1 MDTVGSARPGF
12 RADIE
17 GLRAVAVLTVLGFHA
32 AVPHLG
38 GGYVGVDVFFAISG
52 FLITGLLVAELSRT
66 GRVSLAEFYAR
77 RARRILPAAGLVL
90 VATALAGWVLLPPL
104 RQRDVAADVLAAALH
119 VGNWRFVATE
129 TDYLHAGDPSPL
141 LHYWS
146 LGVEEQFYLLWAPVL
161 ALVAYL
167 ARRRPLLVV
176 AGVLVAGTAA
186 SFALSL
192 HWTETSGPLAYLSS
206 PSRAWQFGVGGLA
219 ALAAPWAARVPVWAR
234 GVLGAAGLAAIGA
247 STALFTSQTPFPGT
261 AALAPTLGAVAVLLS
276 NAGPARSLLTLA
288 PVRLVGRLSF
298 AWYLWHWPVLVLAE
312 AAQGPLDWPVKL
324 ALVLGAGLP
333 AAATLW
339 LVERPV
345 RFSVSI
351 SAFPRRGLAIGAAA
365 VVLPLIAGLLLG
377 TDAARGLGTG
387 GGRVPSLA
395 EFTAAA
401 TSGVP
406 GVRGPVVPPPAA
418 ARVDYGP
425 LPGECL
431 VAPAAVESPP
441 CRFGAGSAGA
451 VSADRI
457 VLLGDSQAAQWF
469 PAVLQLAGRR
479 GLGVEVLTK
488 QGCPLATLSVV
499 NPQLGREYRECAEW
513 RRHALGRVNAWPKP
527 KLVLV
532 ASLNA
537 YVPDPRA
544 GWDATLA
551 GLGDLNVGYLRATP
565 LPGRDIPTCVSGAL
579 DDWRACQFPRA
590 AALRPDPLAERPPAG
605 VRVVD
610 VNDLLCPAE
619 QCPAVIGGV
628 LLYRDDSH
636 LTATLTTLLAPRI
649 DQLLEQRGLLGGT
662 GWQQVWRDDFDG
674 TALSTRDWL
683 YDLGTCY
690 PGCPAQNWGT
700 GEVETMTAEAVTV
713 AGGRLAITPTLKDGR
728 WTSGRIETRR
738 ADFATPRSGTLRVE
752 ASIQLPQ
759 VDPGNGAGYW
769 PAFWMLG
776 DRLRD
781 GYTGWPGVGEL
792 DIVEQLNGRPGVLA
806 TMHCGVYQGGPC
818 AEPKG
823 LGGGE
828 RPCAACVTGF
838 HSYAVELEAAEVRWY
853 VDGVL
858 TQTVRADSV
867 DAATWRQATDHGFF
881 LILNVAVGGTMPGGP
896 NAATVSGKPMLVDW
910 VSVTS
915 RAGGG

>member
-1 MDTVGSARPGF
+1 MRPVGGPTGPAGPGWRP
-12 RADIE
+12 DIE

-38 GGYVGVDVFFAISG
+38 GGYIGVDVFFAISG
-52 FLITGLLVAELSRT
+52 FLITGLLVAELRRT
-66 GRVSLAEFYAR
+66 GRVSLPEFYAR

-90 VATALAGWVLLPPL
+90 LATAVAGRVLLPPL
-104 RQRDVAADVLAAALH
+104 RQRDVATDVLAAAAH
-119 VGNWRFVATE
+119 VGNWRFIAIR

-161 ALVAYL
+161 ALVAFL
-167 ARRRPLLVV
+167 ARRRPVAVV
-176 AGVLVAGTAA
+176 AAVLVLGTAA

-192 HWTETSGPLAYLSS
+192 RWTATSGPLAYLSS

-219 ALAAPWAARVPVWAR
+219 ALAAPWAARVPLWLR
-234 GVLGAAGLAAIGA
+234 GVLGAAGLAAIGF
-247 STALFTSQTPFPGT
+247 STVAFTSQTPFPGT
-261 AALAPTLGAVAVLLS
+261 AALVPTLGAVAVLLS
-276 NAGPARSLLTLA
+276 GAGPARTLLSWA

-312 AAQGPLDWPVKL
+312 ARYGPVEWPVKL
-324 ALVLGAGLP
+324 ALVLAAGMP

-339 LVERPV
+339 LVERPI
-345 RFSVSI
+345 RFSAAI
-351 SAFPRRGLAIGAAA
+351 SAFPRRGLAIGATA
-365 VVLPLIAGLLLG
+365 VVLPLAAGLVLG
-377 TDAARGLGTG
+377 TAAVRGLGDG
-387 GGRVPSLA
+387 GGRLPGLA

-401 TSGVP
+401 RSASSATG
-406 GVRGPVVPPPAA
+406 GPVVPAPAA

-431 VAPAAVESPP
+431 VAPAAVVSPP
-441 CRFGAGSAGA
+441 CRFGPASG
-451 VSADRI
+451 DRV

-469 PAVLQLAGRR
+469 PAVSQIAARR

-488 QGCPLATLSVV
+488 QGCPLATLTVV
-499 NPQLGREYRECAEW
+499 NPQLGREYRECTEW
-513 RRHALGRVNAWPKP
+513 RRYALNRVNAWPQP
-527 KLVLV
+527 KLVLA

-537 YVPDPRA
+537 YVADPRA

-551 GLGDLNVGYLRATP
+551 GLAGLPVGYLRATP
-565 LPGRDIPTCVSGAL
+565 LPGRDVPTCVSGAL
-579 DDWRACQFPRA
+579 DDWRACQFPRS
-590 AALRPDPLAERPPAG
+590 AALRPDPVADRPPTG

-610 VNDLLCPAE
+610 VDDLLCPGDA
-619 QCPAVIGGV
+619 CPAVIGGV

-636 LTATLTTLLAPRI
+636 LTATLTSLLAPRVEA
-649 DQLLEQRGLLGGT
+649 LLEQRGLLAGT

-674 TALSTRDWL
+674 TTLSTRDWL

-690 PGCPAQNWGT
+690 PGCPAPNWGT
-700 GEVETMTAEAVTV
+700 GEVETMTADAVAV
-713 AGGRLAITPTLKDGR
+713 AGGRLAITPTLRDGT
-728 WTSGRIETRR
+728 WTSGRIESRR
-738 ADFATPRSGTLRVE
+738 ADFAAPRSGTLRVE

-759 VDPGNGAGYW
+759 VDPGTGAGYW

-776 DRLRD
+776 GALRD

-792 DIVEQLNGRPGVLA
+792 DVVEQLNGRPGVLA
-806 TMHCGVYQGGPC
+806 TMHCGVYVAGPC
-818 AEPKG
+818 DEPRG
-823 LGGGE
+823 LGKGE

-838 HSYAVELEAAEVRWY
+838 HTYRVELEAAEVRWY
-853 VDGVL
+853 LDGAL

-867 DAATWRQATDHGFF
+867 DAATWRAATEHGFF

-910 VSVTS
+910 VAVSTRS
-915 RAGGG
+915 NGG